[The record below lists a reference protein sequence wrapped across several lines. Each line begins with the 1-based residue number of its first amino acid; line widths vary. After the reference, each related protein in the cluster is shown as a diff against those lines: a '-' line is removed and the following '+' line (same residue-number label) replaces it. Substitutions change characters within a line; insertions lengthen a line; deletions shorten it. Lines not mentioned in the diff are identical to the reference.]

1 MKLKTDV
8 IRSYMAEHKLSGA
21 ALARMADIHPMT
33 MTRALKS
40 GHVQLLTAKR
50 IAQAMGCPVSA
61 VVYAPGQ
68 LSPQEI
74 LARTGGKEEAHGK
87 EREKEWA

>member
-21 ALARMADIHPMT
+21 ALARMADIHPIT
-33 MTRALKS
+33 MTKALKS

-50 IAQAMGCPVSA
+50 IALAMDCPVSA

-68 LSPQEI
+68 LSPAEVM
-74 LARTGGKEEAHGK
+74 ARMEGYGD
-87 EREKEWA
+87 